1 MRRAGEPPVLPGLE
15 PVRLLGSGGF
25 ADVFLYEQ
33 QLPRRKVAVKVLLA
47 DDLSTQSTQA
57 FVAEANLMAQ
67 LSAHPYIVTIYGA
80 AVAEDGRPYFV
91 MEYCA
96 GPSLAEQYKRR
107 PFSIT
112 DALRVGVRISGA
124 VATAHAAGI
133 LHRDIKPANVLT
145 NDYGWP
151 ALTDFG
157 ISSAVESELPVHTT
171 TSRRAVEE
179 AATTGGGQTVG
190 LSIPWSPP
198 EMFADDPRPDVRS
211 DVFSLA
217 ATVHTLLAGRS
228 PFEVEGRSNGALDL
242 IGRIERGIVTPMP
255 RADLPRSLVAV
266 LAKGMASEPA
276 DRFASAIEFG
286 RALQRVEMELGFQAT
301 TLDVPQLAAAEA
313 APAAASS
320 PDADETRVRGVSV
333 IQAQAPAPAPPAA
346 PASIPPAPAGP
357 PPSGGTAAAVP
368 EATVIRGAETD
379 GASAL
384 TGSAPMEATIMRGA
398 ALDATVRPPA
408 PPAEQ
413 PAAEE
418 AEAQPDESRDP
429 AARRRNVLV
438 GALGALVLAAVVAVA
453 VVVGPSIVPE
463 GTSPTS
469 APDGGGG
476 AVVAV
481 IEPPGIQQGVVEA
494 DGTVTFTVTN
504 PDPQERDVFRWFPVT
519 NPSDTAVV
527 QEAEEGRIVV
537 EGVAPGTQVCVE
549 VAVQRAGSLS
559 PTTRGCTA

>member
-313 APAAASS
+313 APAEASS

-333 IQAQAPAPAPPAA
+333 IQAQAPAPAPPAP

-357 PPSGGTAAAVP
+357 PPSGGAAAVP

>member
-1 MRRAGEPPVLPGLE
+1 MRRAGEPPILPGLE
-15 PVRLLGSGGF
+15 PVKLLGSGGF

-47 DDLSTQSTQA
+47 DDLSAQSTNA

-80 AVAEDGRPYFV
+80 HVAEDGRPYFV

-96 GPSLAEQYKRR
+96 GPSLSEQYKRR
-107 PFSIT
+107 PFTIT

-157 ISSAVESELPVHTT
+157 ISSAVESELPVHTL

-179 AATTGGGQTVG
+179 AASGGGGQTVG

-217 ATVHTLLAGRS
+217 ATVHTILAGRS
-228 PFEVEGRSNGALDL
+228 PFEVQGRSNGALDL

-266 LAKGMASEPA
+266 LAKGMAHDAS
-276 DRFASAIEFG
+276 DRFATAIEFG

-301 TLDVPQLAAAEA
+301 TLDVPQLAAAES
-313 APAAASS
+313 APVEGTAQERS
-320 PDADETRVRGVSV
+320 PDADETRVRGVAV
-333 IQAQAPAPAPPAA
+333 IQAQTPVIAPPHALL
-346 PASIPPAPAGP
+346 P
-357 PPSGGTAAAVP
+357 VP
-368 EATVIRGAETD
+368 EATVIRGGT
-379 GASAL
+379 GIVTASSEVL
-384 TGSAPMEATIMRGA
+384 GSTVMRGA
-398 ALDATVRPPA
+398 DA
-408 PPAEQ
+408 PPETVDQARGRANDWTDEQ
-413 PAAEE
+413 PVDAGE
-418 AEAQPDESRDP
+418 ART
-429 AARRRNVLV
+429 RRRGILIGAV
-438 GALGALVLAAVVAVA
+438 GAVLLAAVIGVA
-453 VVVGPSIVPE
+453 VVVGPSIVPDD
-463 GTSPTS
+463 TTPTA
-469 APDGGGG
+469 APAPGGG
-476 AVVAV
+476 AVVDTLLA
-481 IEPPGIQQGVVEA
+481 PGIQPGVVG
-494 DGTVTFTVTN
+494 DNGTVIFTVTN
-504 PDPQERDVFRWFPVT
+504 PDPEERDVFRWYRVT
-519 NPSDTAVV
+519 NPGQTAVV
-527 QEAEEGRIVV
+527 QQPEQGEIVV
-537 EGVAPGTQVCVE
+537 DGVAPGTQVCIA

-559 PTTRGCTA
+559 PTTESCTP